1 MSINLEAFAER
12 RREAERKAGVR
23 PHLLGGLAFPGA

>member
-1 MSINLEAFAER
+1 MNINLEAFAER

-23 PHLLGGLAFPGA
+23 PHLLGELVFPGG